1 MQGMSIPFV
10 ANSRILAALGLA
22 VAKGPKAPIYFFPG
36 GQEKTLTGSDFSVS
50 GAVWKSTNGQEAI
63 VRVGGKLDTTV
74 TINLDQTRIKGGARI
89 IFYSS
94 IVGTLNPRDWILV
107 GGKVVG
113 AFTNNSGRNP
123 DCYYLVQVRKIDP
136 DTKRIFLY
144 HQITDDIETGAVQE
158 GTLYTLSARKVITQQ
173 VNLNDLVL
181 DNVTVIVEFARS
193 GRVVTEQVEYDGPGF
208 GTVVQYCHSVD
219 VDVIDAAR
227 STDPSKMGLTM
238 NHVYSGRGRYMADAA
253 KYNEASLGGN
263 LPKAVRINGLI
274 DYQLDIHTVSVGLA
288 ACVSN
293 VNIASQIRYHI
304 SDDGC
309 TNTDAGRTDG
319 NRNDS
324 CANSVSRRGA
334 SFIYAGCQLDA
345 TAIELF
351 NAWDT
356 YAEVEVYK
364 DREGAQAGDCGLIS
378 VKGLS
383 KRVRLK
389 IKKAYS
395 RNDINNQLVRLEFYD
410 WVDGETQTDITIEAD
425 IDTDGTGIQA
435 RAPYSRT
442 VSSITY
448 ANGDA
453 TITFTE
459 DTKFVAGSPI
469 TVFNADQSA
478 LNGDFPVKA
487 SSNNGRTVT
496 YTPLSDPGV
505 SVATGDVRCAL
516 RVNADLK
523 IINGRIRGA
532 NPVIVDPGIE
542 NVSVERNRIEM
553 VVNPSIAV
561 SHGVTLNSSKNKV
574 LDNVFVGGDDAVIRA
589 VTSTREGNFVR
600 NNWSDNG
607 TFHYGGPLAGF
618 IAKDWAGNIVNTAT
632 GGVTF
637 GNSKTLRLCTQADGQ
652 VYCNPSEVADT
663 VNGGW
668 MLRKSGANT
677 DLDFGVWQNGDRLV
691 QGPSVAPTIKGG
703 LIQRKTWIYDQATAT
718 WRREA
723 AFTTFT
729 KNQSQVTLAPGQAL
743 NVFLTAADG
752 VAGVRRRDTVTWGY
766 STSFTAP
773 MMVSATATDTNVIC
787 IRITND
793 TGASQTI
800 NAGTFYVNAFPN

>member
-1 MQGMSIPFV
+1 MRGFTLPFV
-10 ANSRILAALGLA
+10 ATSRTLANLG
-22 VAKGPKAPIYFFPG
+22 VSIAKGHKAPVYYFPG
-36 GQEKTLTGSDFSVS
+36 GQEKTLTGADFSVS
-50 GAVWKSTNGQEAI
+50 GAVWKSTNDQEAI
-63 VRVGGKLDTTV
+63 VRLGGKLDDTV
-74 TINLDQTRIKGGARI
+74 AINLAMDKIKGGSRV
-89 IFYSS
+89 IFYDS
-94 IVGTLNPRDWILV
+94 IAGTLNPKDWILV
-107 GGKVVG
+107 GGKVGG

-158 GTLYTLSARKVITQQ
+158 GTVYTLSARKVLTQQ

-253 KYNEASLGGN
+253 KYNEAALGGN

-274 DYQLDIHTVSVGLA
+274 DYQMDIHTVSVGLA
-288 ACVSN
+288 ACISN
-293 VNIASQIRYHI
+293 VNIASQIRYHV

-334 SFIYAGCQLDA
+334 SFIYAGCQIDA
-345 TAIELF
+345 TAIEVF
-351 NAWDT
+351 NAKDT
-356 YAEVEVYK
+356 YVEVEVHK
-364 DREGAQAGDCGLIS
+364 DREGAQAPDCGLLSI
-378 VKGLS
+378 KGLS
-383 KRVRLK
+383 QRVHLK

-395 RNDINNQLVRLEFYD
+395 RNDTGNQLVRLEYYD

-435 RAPYSRT
+435 RAPYSRP

-448 ANGDA
+448 ADGDA
-453 TITFTE
+453 TITFAQ
-459 DTKFVAGSPI
+459 DIKFVSGAPI
-469 TVFNADQSA
+469 TVFNAEQSA
-478 LNGDFPVKA
+478 FNGDFPVKA
-487 SSNNGRTVT
+487 SSNDGRTVT

-505 SVATGDVRCAL
+505 SVATGNLRCAL

-523 IINGRIRGA
+523 IINGRIKAA
-532 NPVIVDPGIE
+532 NSVVVDAGIE

-574 LDNVFVGGDDAVIRA
+574 LDNVFVGGDDAVRRA
-589 VTSTREGNFVR
+589 VTSTREGNIVR
-600 NNWSDNG
+600 NNWSDSG
-607 TFHYGGPLAGF
+607 CFHYGGPLAGF
-618 IAKDWAGNIVNTAT
+618 VAKDWAGNIVNTPS

-637 GNSKTLRLCTQADGQ
+637 GNSKTIRLCTQSDGA
-652 VYCNPSEVADT
+652 VYANPSEVADT

-668 MLRKSGANT
+668 ILQKSGANT
-677 DLDFGVWQNGDRLV
+677 DLDFGKFQNGDRIV
-691 QGPSVAPTIKGG
+691 QGPSIAPSTKGG
-703 LIQRKTWIYDQATAT
+703 LVQRKSWIYDLSTLT

-723 AFTTFT
+723 VFATFKKEQAQFDIAAGAAF
-729 KNQSQVTLAPGQAL
+729 NIY
-743 NVFLTAADG
+743 LTAADG
-752 VAGVRRRDTVTWGY
+752 VSGVKRGDTAMWGY
-766 STSFTAP
+766 TTSFTAP
-773 MMVSATATDTNVIC
+773 ISVSVTATNTNVLMIHGYNHTGVSVH
-787 IRITND
+787 IND
-793 TGASQTI
+793 
-800 NAGTFYVNAFPN
+800 GTWYVKAFPA